1 MNSAVTAWD
10 SVADI
15 ESLGLKEVR
24 QSPSV
29 FVLANNHP
37 RNREYFAQA
46 VRESEVEP
54 IYLVDPWRL
63 ISANEL
69 VELRSRKLIQY
80 LSLSH
85 YEEDLR

>member
-69 VELRSRKLIQY
+69 EELRSHKLIQY